1 MAEPKDFKPH
11 VLSDEEIDLYLQG
24 DRRDI
29 DRLILFSLNR
39 LAAAHEVQ
47 TRQCAL
53 HAAREAEWNRDVE
66 DMGGVEAIK
75 ERATFVNE
83 LIKRSVARRTMM
95 EKVASS
101 GVTWALI
108 AFLLFLATSVWEAI
122 VHAVKAKLGN

>member
-1 MAEPKDFKPH
+1 MGEQKDFKPH

-47 TRQCAL
+47 TRQCAV
-53 HAAREAEWNRDVE
+53 HAAREAEWDRDVE
-66 DMGGVEAIK
+66 DMGGVDAIK
-75 ERATFVNE
+75 DRAKFVNE
-83 LIKRSVARRTMM
+83 LIKRSVARRSMM

-108 AFLLFLATSVWEAI
+108 AFVLFLATSVWDSF
-122 VHAVKAKLGN
+122 VHAIKTRLGN